1 MLTKDAGDRRMP
13 DGPESDISDRYS
25 IRHVRDNIRIR
36 SAENKAATI
45 SSRNT
50 SFIAALSAFSP
61 LGIPSLTPYTVM
73 ELVIK
78 ETGAKIEFPASEI
91 VDVATLVS
99 TFGIGDR
106 VEPETMREPPHLPD
120 ALFER
125 PRKSPP
131 EIPAWITDNPEFKP
145 HLVVDDGDIALE
157 FTPLHMN
164 QKSKYRVDGRAEQGS
179 GDAWGYEVSAMGKP
193 FGWIVLLDPQCVLV
207 TGVDDNKHT
216 KHRTI
221 TSAMFRLSTYKQAA
235 EETA

>member
-1 MLTKDAGDRRMP
+1 MLTKDARGRRE
-13 DGPESDISDRYS
+13 PEGTERDISDRYS
-25 IRHVRDNIRIR
+25 IRHVRDNIKIR
-36 SAENKAATI
+36 SPENKAATI
-45 SSRNT
+45 SSHNT

-61 LGIPSLTPYTVM
+61 LGTPSLTPDTLM

-78 ETGAKIEFPASEI
+78 ETGVNIEFPASEI

-106 VEPETMREPPHLPD
+106 VEPEVTSEPPHLPD
-120 ALFER
+120 AMFEP
-125 PRKSPP
+125 PRKSSV
-131 EIPAWITDNPEFKP
+131 EIPSWITDNPEFKP
-145 HLVVDDGDIALE
+145 HLVVDDGDLTLE